1 MRLKYGLLKEILQVK
16 VKQNYGR
23 VFGVQNTI
31 MQSSRGERE
40 EREQERRN
48 VARASPNSL
57 PMYLPAP

>member
-23 VFGVQNTI
+23 VFWVQNTI
-31 MQSSRGERE
+31 MQSSGGERE
-40 EREQERRN
+40 DREQERRN

>member
-23 VFGVQNTI
+23 VFWYRILLCNQV
-31 MQSSRGERE
+31 GERE